1 MKRVK
6 ITLTLIFFVPIFIFG
21 QVNITPYISA
31 GVANH
36 LIGNGLNYELGIESE
51 FFKRADITLNY
62 RHMNVLGQVRVSA
75 VSANISFVVINRNN
89 HRLMLGPGLSYG
101 KYTRETGTPGY
112 DKEYTSMWF
121 DWGKI
126 QYDYTVKSKY
136 RFGIKVSL
144 SGEDGDGSTFIGLV
158 IGYKL

>member
-1 MKRVK
+1 MKIL
-6 ITLTLIFFVPIFIFG
+6 ITTVLLLLSFVSFG

-36 LIGNGLNYELGIESE
+36 LIGNGLNYELGLECE
-51 FFKRADITLNY
+51 FFKRADFTLNY
-62 RHMNVLGQVRVSA
+62 RHMNVLGEVFVSA
-75 VSANISFVVINRNN
+75 VSANISYVVINRNN

-101 KYTRETGTPGY
+101 NYTRETGTPGY
-112 DKEYTSMWF
+112 DKEHTSIWF

-126 QYDYTVKSKY
+126 QYDYTVKNKY
-136 RFGIKVSL
+136 RFGIKAGL